1 MGNGSRIKDQEVT
14 ASVSI
19 TFSKVPII
27 LSDLLFEF
35 ESILKC
41 HTQRMETIEFP
52 DAELYAKPFEKRCIK
67 KNQIF

>member
-1 MGNGSRIKDQEVT
+1 MALGSKIKRSQLRL
-14 ASVSI
+14 ASL
-19 TFSKVPII
+19 FQKPPII
-27 LSDLLFEF
+27 PSDLLFEF

-67 KNQIF
+67 KKNQIF